1 MTKNNDNEEYFRIVC
16 GAIDKI
22 LLVKKF
28 SPTELESHYMQLT
41 RKVSDARTN
50 IHMHTYADFI
60 VKHFLKDSDALF
72 QELDKETDDGQPI
85 YQKPERVAILWEI
98 YESITNLYVLF
109 KIEALCSDINL
120 STLGVDTDRLIDQ
133 YSKDNVVDVDQEYKD
148 VLEKYDLVDKVKKP
162 TKIIPA
168 LEQIKLVEKYLK
180 ARVIGQNET
189 IDTMINMLKLL
200 KVGFLK
206 KGVFLMLGKTGV
218 GKTLLGKLLAK
229 KYSEGRIWRID
240 CGEFSSGHEYS
251 KLIGSPPG
259 YIGHDAEAACRTK
272 SKESSK
278 WVILLDEI
286 EKSHPKFQDFLLHW
300 LDEGYVTDT
309 HGNKCSF
316 KNSIFILTSN
326 SGVVDL
332 KLDNSMGFGQGQPFD
347 DMKEALRENLKKQFN
362 PEFINRCD
370 YFSTLNVLTLE
381 DNKKIAKL
389 ELRGIP
395 ITRTAQLLEF
405 VAENGTSEEYGARY
419 LRRFILSDIGPVA
432 NELLNDRVP
441 ADGAKYFTPL
451 VEDGKLTIIN
461 TQKLEEKED
470 GRLEREKSTDKRG
483 TGPRDRAGPRSDT
496 KDSSRDASGGPA
508 S

>member
-1 MTKNNDNEEYFRIVC
+1 MTDKDEDDKYFRIVC

-28 SPTELESHYMQLT
+28 SHGELEKHYMQLT
-41 RKVSDARTN
+41 KKVSDASSS
-50 IHMHTYADFI
+50 IHMHTYAVFI
-60 VKHFLKDSDALF
+60 IKHFLKDSDALF
-72 QELDKETDDGQPI
+72 EELDKEDDSGDSI
-85 YQKPERVAILWEI
+85 YPKPERFAVLWEI

-120 STLGVDTDRLIDQ
+120 SVLGVDTESDNF
-133 YSKDNVVDVDQEYKD
+133 SKDSVIDVEKDYQE
-148 VLEKYDLVDKVKKP
+148 VLEKYNLSGKVKPKKKTP
-162 TKIIPA
+162 
-168 LEQIKLVEKYLK
+168 LEEIKLVERYLK
-180 ARVIGQNET
+180 GRVIGQDET
-189 IDTMINMLKLL
+189 IETMVSMLKLI

-218 GKTLLGKLLAK
+218 GKTLIGKLLAK

-259 YIGHDAEAACRTK
+259 YIGHDAEAACHKK

-316 KNSIFILTSN
+316 QDSIFILTSN
-326 SGVVDL
+326 AGIKDL
-332 KLDNSMGFGQGQPFD
+332 KLDTPMGFGKGKNFD
-347 DMKEALRENLKKQFN
+347 DMKEVLRENLKKEFN

-370 YFSTLNVLTLE
+370 YFSTLNILSLE
-381 DNKKIAKL
+381 DNKRIAKL
-389 ELRGIP
+389 ELKGIP
-395 ITRTAQLLEF
+395 IKRTAGLLQF
-405 VAENGTSEEYGARY
+405 IAENGTSEEYGARY
-419 LRRFILSDIGPVA
+419 LRRFILSDVGLPVA
-432 NELLNDRVP
+432 DQLLQDRVP
-441 ADGAKYFTPL
+441 ASGEKFFTPSI
-451 VEDGKLTIIN
+451 EDGKLKIIN
-461 TQKLEEKED
+461 TEKVK
-470 GRLEREKSTDKRG
+470 ERING
-483 TGPRDRAGPRSDT
+483 NDT
-496 KDSSRDASGGPA
+496 QAKDCSGSGSRDWGAVSERGKSSEDCSGT
-508 S
+508 

>member
-1 MTKNNDNEEYFRIVC
+1 MTDRNDDDRYFRIVC

-28 SPTELESHYMQLT
+28 SHEDLEKHYTQLT
-41 RKVSDARTN
+41 KKVSDASSS
-50 IHMHTYADFI
+50 IHMHTYAVFI
-60 VKHFLKDSDALF
+60 IRHFLKDSDALF
-72 QELDKETDDGQPI
+72 EELDKESDEGIPV
-85 YQKPERVAILWEI
+85 YPKPERFSVLWEI
-98 YESITNLYVLF
+98 YESITSLYVLF

-120 STLGVDTDRLIDQ
+120 SVLGIDTQADNFSRDSVIDVE
-133 YSKDNVVDVDQEYKD
+133 KDYQE
-148 VLEKYDLVDKVKKP
+148 VLEKYNLTGKTKLKKRTP
-162 TKIIPA
+162 
-168 LEQIKLVEKYLK
+168 LEEVRLTERYLK
-180 ARVIGQNET
+180 SRVIGQSET
-189 IDTMINMLKLL
+189 VDNIVKMLKLI

-259 YIGHDAEAACRTK
+259 YIGHDAEAACRKK

-300 LDEGYVTDT
+300 LDEGFVTDT

-316 KNSIFILTSN
+316 RDSIFILTSN
-326 SGVVDL
+326 AGITDL
-332 KLDNSMGFGQGQPFD
+332 KLDSHLGFSKGKDFD
-347 DMKEALRENLKKQFN
+347 DMKEVLSANLKKHFN

-370 YFSTLNVLTLE
+370 YFSILNVLSLE

-389 ELRGIP
+389 ELKGIP
-395 ITRTAQLLEF
+395 VKRTPELLQF
-405 VAENGTSEEYGARY
+405 IAENGTSEDYGARY
-419 LRRFILSDIGPVA
+419 LRRFILSDVGLPVA
-432 NELLNDRVP
+432 DQLLQDRVP
-441 ADGAKYFTPL
+441 TGSEKFFTTAI
-451 VEDGKLTIIN
+451 EDGKVKIIN
-461 TQKLEEKED
+461 TEKVEENKH
-470 GRLEREKSTDKRG
+470 GTD
-483 TGPRDRAGPRSDT
+483 TQT
-496 KDSSRDASGGPA
+496 KDSSGVGSKHRRTSSSRKKGGGNCSGT
-508 S
+508 